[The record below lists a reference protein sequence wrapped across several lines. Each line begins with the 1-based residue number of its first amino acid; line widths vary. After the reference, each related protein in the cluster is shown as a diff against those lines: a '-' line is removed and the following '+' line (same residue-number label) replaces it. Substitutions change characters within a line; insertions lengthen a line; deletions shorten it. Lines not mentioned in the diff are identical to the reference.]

1 MAVLTYKLY
10 LLINF
15 SLVQFTEE
23 QIFNLAPDEASKK
36 SGRDLA
42 SASKWVSKGFTAD
55 ALWGECQGSGS
66 KPYQTQVDLRNIAF
80 KCSCPSRKF
89 PCKHGLGLLLY
100 NVRQPND
107 FVSSTM
113 PAWVEDWI
121 SKRSEKQTKQEE
133 KKEEKPV
140 DEAARAKRQQVREQ
154 RVSDGVEEL
163 QRWIKDIVRNGILS
177 MPEKGY
183 AWFEAIAKRM
193 VDAQAPGLAGMIR
206 SLGETN
212 FYAEGW
218 QSRFMDQL
226 VSIYLVTKAF
236 QNIEGVSDALKQDIR
251 NWIGF
256 TQNQDELKE
265 QTGITDLWLV
275 LAKQVTENDNITTE
289 RFWLYGTASKQFA
302 VVLQFIV
309 RGQGGQLTLMPGL
322 YVQAELVFFPSILP
336 LRAIVKRQ
344 VTAQTVPDVVAM
356 NDWMEVVQ
364 TETINN
370 SLLPV
375 RSERPY
381 LVSRLKTIFYHDQW
395 WLQDTSMN
403 LLRLRNKQQS
413 IWKLLALSGGVATD
427 MALIGRE
434 DSYEA
439 VGLWKDGIYKAL

>member
-1 MAVLTYKLY
+1 L
-10 LLINF
+10 
-15 SLVQFTEE
+15 QFTEE

-36 SGRDLA
+36 AGRDLA
-42 SASKWVSKGFTAD
+42 TASKWVSKGFTEE

-66 KPYQTQVDLRNIAF
+66 KPYQTQIDLRNIAF

-100 NVRQPND
+100 KARQPND
-107 FVSSTM
+107 FSISTM

-121 SKRSEKQTKQEE
+121 NKRVEKQTKQEE
-133 KKEEKPV
+133 KVEKPV

-154 RVSDGVEEL
+154 RVTDGIEEV
-163 QRWIKDIVRNGILS
+163 QRWIKDIVRNGILN

-183 AWFEAIAKRM
+183 TWFEAIAKRM
-193 VDAQAPGLAGMIR
+193 VDAQAPGVAGMIR

-212 FYAEGW
+212 FYSEGW

-236 QNIEGVSDALKQDIR
+236 ENSEGLSEELKQDVR

-256 TQNQDELKE
+256 TQNQEELKE
-265 QTGITDLWLV
+265 QTGITDTWLV
-275 LAKQVTENDNITTE
+275 LAKQVSENDNITTE
-289 RFWLYGTASKQFA
+289 RFWLYGTATKQFA

-322 YVQAELVFFPSILP
+322 YIQAELVFFPSVLP
-336 LRAIVKRQ
+336 MRAIIKRQ
-344 VTAQTVPDVVAM
+344 IAAQAIPALQPMSNWTAVA
-356 NDWMEVVQ
+356 E
-364 TETINN
+364 TETSYN

-381 LVSRLKTIFYHDQW
+381 LVSRLKTVFHNNQW
-395 WLQDTSMN
+395 WLQDTEMN
-403 LLRLRNKQQS
+403 LLQLRNRQQT
-413 IWKLLALSGGVATD
+413 IWKLLAVSGGVALD

-439 VGLWKDGIYKAL
+439 VGVWQNGEYKAL

>member
-1 MAVLTYKLY
+1 M
-10 LLINF
+10 
-15 SLVQFTEE
+15 QFTEE

-42 SASKWVSKGFTAD
+42 SASKWVSKGFTEE

-66 KPYQTQVDLRNIAF
+66 KPYQTQIDLRNIAF

-100 NVRQPND
+100 KARQPND
-107 FVSSTM
+107 FTVSAM

-121 SKRSEKQTKQEE
+121 SKRVEKQTKQEE
-133 KKEEKPV
+133 KVEKPV
-140 DEAARAKRQQVREQ
+140 DEAAKAKRAQVREQ
-154 RVSDGVEEL
+154 RVSDGIEEV
-163 QRWIKDIVRNGILS
+163 QRWIKDIVRNGILT

-206 SLGETN
+206 SLGEIN

-236 QNIEGVSDALKQDIR
+236 QQNDGLSEELKQDVR

-265 QTGITDLWLV
+265 QTGVTDTWLV
-275 LAKQVTENDNITTE
+275 LAKQVSENDNITTE
-289 RFWLYGTASKQFA
+289 RFWLFGTGTKQFA
-302 VVLQFIV
+302 VILQFIV

-322 YVQAELVFFPSILP
+322 YIQAELVFFPSILP

-344 VTAQTVPDVVAM
+344 TAAQAIPAVQPMNNWQEVA
-356 NDWMEVVQ
+356 NA
-364 TETINN
+364 ETNHN

-375 RSERPY
+375 RGERPY
-381 LVSRLKTIFYHDQW
+381 LVSKLKTVFNNNQW
-395 WLQDTSMN
+395 WLQDAEMN
-403 LLRLRNKQQS
+403 LLQLRNRQQA
-413 IWKLLALSGGVATD
+413 IWKLLAVSGGVAMD

-439 VGLWKDGIYKAL
+439 VGVWQNGEYKAL

>member
-1 MAVLTYKLY
+1 M
-10 LLINF
+10 
-15 SLVQFTEE
+15 QFTEE

-42 SASKWVSKGFTAD
+42 SASKWVSKGFTEE

-66 KPYQTQVDLRNIAF
+66 KPYQTQIDLRNIAF

-100 NVRQPND
+100 KARQPND
-107 FVSSTM
+107 FAASTM

-121 SKRSEKQTKQEE
+121 NKRAEKQTKQEE
-133 KKEEKPV
+133 KEEKPV

-154 RVSDGVEEL
+154 RVSDGIEEV

-183 AWFEAIAKRM
+183 TWFEAIAKRM

-206 SLGETN
+206 SLGEIN
-212 FYAEGW
+212 FYAENW

-236 QNIEGVSDALKQDIR
+236 QNSEGLREELKQDVR

-256 TQNQDELKE
+256 TQNQEELKE
-265 QTGITDLWLV
+265 QAGVTDTWLV
-275 LAKQVTENDNITTE
+275 LAKQVSENDNITTE
-289 RFWLYGTASKQFA
+289 RFWLYGTTTKQFA
-302 VVLQFIV
+302 VILQFIV

-344 VTAQTVPDVVAM
+344 VTAQAIPAVHSL
-356 NDWMEVVQ
+356 NDWMEVAK
-364 TETINN
+364 TETFNN

-375 RSERPY
+375 RGERPY
-381 LVSRLKTIFYHDQW
+381 LVSNLKTVFHNNQW
-395 WLQDTSMN
+395 WLQDSAMN
-403 LLRLRNKQQS
+403 LLQLRNKQQS
-413 IWKLLALSGGVATD
+413 IWKLLAMSGGVALN

-439 VGLWKDGIYKAL
+439 VGLWQNGEYIAL